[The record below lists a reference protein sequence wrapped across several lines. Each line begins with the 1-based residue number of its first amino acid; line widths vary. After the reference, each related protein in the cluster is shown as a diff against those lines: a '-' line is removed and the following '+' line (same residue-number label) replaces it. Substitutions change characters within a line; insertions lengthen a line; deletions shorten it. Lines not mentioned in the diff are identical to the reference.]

1 MNGSAPIPLGAFEL
15 LHPLGRGGMGV
26 VWAGR
31 HRIHGAPVAVKVITD
46 ASAREPRF
54 RAAFRNEVRAVAGL
68 SHRGVVQVHDF
79 GLVDEAA
86 ASVAGGRLAVESPY
100 LVMEALRPDPL
111 ATAPG
116 DFATLAALLR
126 QILEALGHAHAR
138 GVIHRDLKPD
148 NVLADPASGRLK
160 LTDFGLSHSVG
171 REMTEDEAIADMAHS
186 TAGTPDFMAPE
197 QARARAREQ
206 GAWTDLYSLG
216 CIAFTLVTGHPPY
229 ERSTPIATMM
239 AHIVDPFPP
248 LTARYPVP
256 EGFEAWIRRM
266 MGKRPQDRFRRAADA
281 AFALDALAAV
291 HEAAATPLPGL
302 TVPLTDISRDPTA
315 HFDDA
320 EVQALGDAA
329 PQTVR
334 LSAEVR
340 ARLEAAVGTDRP
352 PIPEAWRVDEDDL
365 PAALPG
371 TGLGLY
377 GLRAVPFVG
386 RFTERDAL
394 WSALRAADTRREARV
409 VVLQG
414 ASGCGKS
421 RLCEWLAERG
431 HEAGALYPLRV
442 RSAAVEDPGSGFGP
456 LWRRLFRAFGLG
468 GDELR
473 THLHW
478 ELGRLGFD
486 DAAARTLGDALCE
499 VIAPGDPANPVH
511 FSSPR
516 EAFFTMARVIERL
529 GHERCPLLWIDDAQ
543 WSRHGLD
550 FVEFMLSRQASHPA
564 PLLVVLTVRT
574 ELLAERPDEAA
585 RLARLADRPGVGTLD
600 VGPFPPEERPR
611 LVRALLG
618 LETTLAHRVETR
630 TGGNPLFA
638 VQLVGDWVQRGMLL
652 ATPTGI
658 RLRDGLSP
666 DALPLPADLRAVWGE
681 RVRLFL
687 SGHDAEACIAL
698 ELAAT
703 LGLHVDAAEW
713 SDACH
718 RRGVQP
724 AAGLPAL
731 AEALLDAGLAERSPD
746 DPFGAFTF
754 VHGMFREALSF
765 RAAEAGARWVAG
777 HHRACAAML
786 RDRTEVFAL
795 ERRGRHAL
803 AAGTPDDLEEALD
816 ALRRAI
822 AGRIDTGDYDAA
834 GELLELHAS
843 ARAGL
848 RLEAADPRHGE
859 ARAQAA
865 RIAHLRGAR
874 DLALQRCVENELDA
888 RRFGWTPVLADAYR
902 LMGMIALDRGQFVQA
917 EARLREA
924 AQLAL
929 ECGDTALAGQCHEK
943 LGAVAVATGD
953 VERAERLLTEARQEL
968 LAAHDEAGAGRAAVG
983 LARLMKKLGR
993 LDEALHFNALAHDP
1007 FTAAGDRNGLAACAN
1022 QRGEL
1027 LRLRGALTEAFEQ
1040 YQEALDMWESIGA
1053 GNAIFAR
1060 ANLGLVLAEAGRY
1073 AEARPALTR
1082 AAEHFRTAELLA
1094 PLAVCDACLLPC
1106 AVDAG
1111 DLGDFDAL
1119 LVESHA
1125 LLERTRLADLDAAR
1139 MSEHAGDLCAVRGEH
1154 ARAAAAW
1161 KLAAAQ
1167 WRAVK
1172 HEAHAAAL
1180 EARAEGR

>member
-1 MNGSAPIPLGAFEL
+1 MNGSVPIPLGAFEL
-15 LHPLGRGGMGV
+15 LHRLGRGGMGV

-31 HRIHGAPVAVKVITD
+31 HRVHGAPVAVKVIMD

-79 GLVDEAA
+79 GLVDAA
-86 ASVAGGRLAVESPY
+86 AAERAGGHLTAESPY

-111 ATAPG
+111 ASAPS
-116 DFATLAALLR
+116 DFPTLADLLR
-126 QILEALGHAHAR
+126 QILDALAHAHAR

-148 NVLADPASGRLK
+148 NVLADPTTGRLK

-171 REMTEDEAIADMAHS
+171 RELNEDEALADMAHS

-216 CIAFTLVTGHPPY
+216 CIAFTLLTGRPPY

-239 AHIVDPFPP
+239 AHIVDPFPT
-248 LTARYPVP
+248 LTARYAVP
-256 EGFEAWIRRM
+256 AGFEAWLRRM

-281 AFALDALAAV
+281 AFALDALQAE
-291 HEAAATPLPGL
+291 HAAAAIPVPGL
-302 TVPLTDISRDPTA
+302 TIPATDISRDVTA

-320 EVQALGDAA
+320 EVQALGDVA
-329 PQTVR
+329 PETVR
-334 LSAEVR
+334 LSAEAQ
-340 ARLEAAVGTDRP
+340 ARLENGGGGGRP
-352 PIPEAWRVDEDDL
+352 PIPATWRVDEDDL

-386 RFTERDAL
+386 RFAERDAL
-394 WSALRAADTRREARV
+394 WTALGAADAGTRPHV

-431 HEAGALYPLRV
+431 HEVGALYPLRV

-456 LWRRLFRAFGLG
+456 LWRRFFRAFGLT

-486 DAAARTLGDALCE
+486 EGAARTLGDALCE
-499 VIAPGDPANPVH
+499 VITPGDSAHPVH
-511 FSSPR
+511 FASPR

-529 GHERCPLLWIDDAQ
+529 SLERCPLLWIDDAQ

-550 FVEFMLSRQASHPA
+550 FVEFMRARQSTHPA
-564 PLLVVLTVRT
+564 RLLMVLTVRT
-574 ELLAERPDEAA
+574 ELLSERPDEAA
-585 RLARLADRPGVGTLD
+585 RLAQLTEHADVTVLD

-618 LETTLAHRVETR
+618 LETSLAHRVEAR

-638 VQLVGDWVQRGMLL
+638 VQLVGDWVQRGMLV

-666 DALPLPADLRAVWGE
+666 DALPLPADLREVWGE
-681 RVRLFL
+681 RVRQFL
-687 SGHDAEACIAL
+687 TGHDAEACIAL

-713 SDACH
+713 SEACVL
-718 RRGVQP
+718 RGVSP
-724 AAGLPAL
+724 AGGLPAL
-731 AEALLDAGLAERSPD
+731 AEALLDAGLADRSPD
-746 DPFGAFTF
+746 DPLGAFTF

-786 RDRTEVFAL
+786 RARPGLSAT

-803 AAGTPDDLEEALD
+803 AAGTPDDLDEALA
-816 ALRRAI
+816 ALGLAI

-834 GELLELHAS
+834 GELLDLHARARS
-843 ARAGL
+843 ARG
-848 RLEAADPRHGE
+848 LEAADPRHGE

-874 DLALQRCVENELDA
+874 DLALQRCVENEVDA
-888 RRFGWTPVLADAYR
+888 RRYGWTPVLAEAHL
-902 LMGMIALDRGQFVQA
+902 LMGMIALDRGQFAQA

-924 AQLAL
+924 VQLAL
-929 ECGDTALAGQCHEK
+929 ECDQTALAGQCHEK

-953 VERAERLLTEARQEL
+953 VERACQLLTEARREL
-968 LAAHDEAGAGRAAVG
+968 LAAHDEGGAGRAAIG

-993 LDEALHFNALAHDP
+993 LDDALHFNGLAHAP
-1007 FTAAGDRNGLAACAN
+1007 FTSAGDRNGLAACAN

-1027 LRLRGALTEAFEQ
+1027 LRLRGALDEASVR

-1073 AEARPALTR
+1073 AEARPVLVR
-1082 AAEHFRTAELLA
+1082 ASEHFRTAELQA
-1094 PLAVCDACLLPC
+1094 PLAVCNACLLPC
-1106 AVDAG
+1106 AIDAD
-1111 DLGDFDAL
+1111 DLDDFDARLAVSVTL
-1119 LVESHA
+1119 LD
-1125 LLERTRLADLDAAR
+1125 RTRLADLDAAR
-1139 MSEHAGDLCAVRGEH
+1139 MFEHAGDLCAARGE
-1154 ARAAAAW
+1154 ATRAAAAW
-1161 KLAAAQ
+1161 RLAATQ

-1172 HEAHAAAL
+1172 NETHAAEL
-1180 EARAEGR
+1180 EARAAMG

>member
-1 MNGSAPIPLGAFEL
+1 MTSPSPIPLGAFEL

-31 HRIHGAPVAVKVITD
+31 HRIHGAPVAVKVIMD
-46 ASAREPRF
+46 ASARETRF

-86 ASVAGGRLAVESPY
+86 AARAEGRLSADSPY

-111 ATAPG
+111 GEAPG
-116 DFATLAALLR
+116 DFPTLADVLR
-126 QILEALGHAHAR
+126 QILEALAHAHAR

-148 NVLADPASGRLK
+148 NVLADPVTGRLK

-171 REMTEDEAIADMAHS
+171 REMTEDEALADMAHS

-206 GAWTDLYSLG
+206 GAWTDLYALG
-216 CIAFTLVTGHPPY
+216 CIAFTLLTGRPPY

-239 AHIVDPFPP
+239 AHIVDPLPAV
-248 LTARYPVP
+248 TARYPVP
-256 EGFEAWIRRM
+256 AGLTAWLHRM

-281 AFALDALAAV
+281 AFALDLLVAEF
-291 HEAAATPLPGL
+291 EAAGTPVPGL
-302 TVPLTDISRDPTA
+302 TIPLTDISRDVTA
-315 HFDDA
+315 HFEDA
-320 EVQALGDAA
+320 PLQALGDVA
-329 PQTVR
+329 PPTVR
-334 LSAEVR
+334 LSAEVQ
-340 ARLEAAVGTDRP
+340 ARLDATEASERP
-352 PIPEAWRVDEDDL
+352 PLPDTWRTDDDDL
-365 PAALPG
+365 PDALPG

-394 WSALRAADTRREARV
+394 WAALRVADEETRARV

-431 HEAGALYPLRV
+431 HEVGALFPLRV

-456 LWRRLFRAFGLG
+456 LWRRLFRAFGLA

-473 THLHW
+473 SHLHW

-486 DAAARTLGDALCE
+486 DAAARAHGDALCE
-499 VIAPGDPANPVH
+499 VMAPGDPENPVH
-511 FSSPR
+511 FTSPR

-529 GHERCPLLWIDDAQ
+529 SVERCPLLWIDDAQ

-550 FVEFMLSRQASHPA
+550 FVDFLLARQTEQPA
-564 PLLVVLTVRT
+564 RLLVVLTVRT
-574 ELLAERPDEAA
+574 ELLTERPDEAA
-585 RLARLADRPGVGTLD
+585 RLAHLSGRAEVTAVD

-638 VQLVGDWVQRGMLL
+638 VQLVGDWVHRGMLV

-666 DALPLPADLRAVWGE
+666 DALPLPADLREVWGE
-681 RVRLFL
+681 RVRQFL

-703 LGLHVDAAEW
+703 LGLHVDAGEWAEV
-713 SDACH
+713 CQ
-718 RRGVQP
+718 RRGVAP
-724 AAGLPAL
+724 AEGLVVL
-731 AEALLDAGLAERSPD
+731 AESLLDAGLAERSPD

-754 VHGMFREALSF
+754 VHGMFREALSA

-786 RDRTEVFAL
+786 RDRSDTAAT

-803 AAGTPDDLEEALD
+803 SAGTPEDLVEALE
-816 ALRRAI
+816 ALARAI

-834 GELLELHAS
+834 NELLELHAR
-843 ARAGL
+843 ARGTLA
-848 RLEAADPRHGE
+848 LEPADARHGE
-859 ARAQAA
+859 ARAQVA
-865 RIAHLRGAR
+865 RLAHLRGDR
-874 DLALQRCVENELDA
+874 DLALQRCVENEVDA

-902 LMGMIALDRGQFVQA
+902 LMGMIALDRGQFAQA
-917 EARLREA
+917 EARLRES

-929 ECGDTALAGQCHEK
+929 ECGATALAGQCHEK

-953 VERAERLLTEARQEL
+953 VDRAEHLLTEARREL
-968 LAAHDEAGAGRAAVG
+968 LAAGDEAGAGRAAVG

-993 LDEALHFNALAHDP
+993 LGEALQFNALAHAP
-1007 FTAAGDRNGLAACAN
+1007 FATAGDRNGLAACAN

-1027 LRLRGALTEAFEQ
+1027 LRLQGDLAAAEAQ
-1040 YQEALDMWESIGA
+1040 YREALGIWESIGA

-1073 AEARPALTR
+1073 ADARPALIR
-1082 AAEHFRTAELLA
+1082 AAEHFRAAGLRA

-1111 DLGDFDAL
+1111 DLDAFDAL
-1119 LVESHA
+1119 LVESLA
-1125 LLERTRLADLDAAR
+1125 LLEGTRLADLDAAR
-1139 MSEHAGDLCAVRGEH
+1139 MSEHAGDLCAARGE
-1154 ARAAAAW
+1154 AVRAAAAW
-1161 KLAAAQ
+1161 RLAAAQ

-1172 HEAHAAAL
+1172 HEARAMAL
-1180 EARAEGR
+1180 EARAAEA